1 MDKINKVGIP
11 TALNAVPEPVP
22 LRSGM
27 VAESGENYLETIL
40 VIKERNEAGIVRA
53 VDIANELGFSKPSVS
68 RALGQLKD
76 KKLIKILNSGAIVFT
91 PEGQEL
97 AEHIF
102 ERHQLLTVFLK
113 TVAGVPSNIA
123 EHDACRI
130 EHVISDETMA
140 GIKAYLEENR
150 LI

>member
-1 MDKINKVGIP
+1 METNSKNAP

-22 LRSGM
+22 LRSGI

-40 VIKERNEAGIVRA
+40 VMKERNEAGLVRA
-53 VDIANELGFSKPSVS
+53 VDVANELGFSKPSVS
-68 RALGQLKD
+68 RALNQLKE
-76 KKLIKILNSGAIVFT
+76 KNLIRILDSGAILFT

-97 AEHIF
+97 AESIF
-102 ERHQLLTVFLK
+102 ERHQLLTVLLQHI
-113 TVAGVPSNIA
+113 ADVPSNIA

-140 GIKAYLEENR
+140 GIKVYLEEHG
-150 LI
+150 LL